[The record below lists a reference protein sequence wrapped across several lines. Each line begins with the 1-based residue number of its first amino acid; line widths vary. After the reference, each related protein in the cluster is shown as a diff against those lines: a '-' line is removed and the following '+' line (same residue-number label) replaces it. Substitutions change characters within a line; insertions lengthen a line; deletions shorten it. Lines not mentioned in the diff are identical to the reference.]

1 MKKKKIPMRKCTGC
15 GEAKPKKDLIR
26 VVKTTEG
33 ELLVDLT
40 GKVNGRGAYICK
52 SINCYDEAIK
62 TNRIAR
68 NLEVSINDELVEE
81 LRKVVE
87 EASK

>member
-15 GEAKPKKDLIR
+15 GEGKPKKELIR
-26 VVKTTEG
+26 VVKTTSG

-52 SINCYDEAIK
+52 NIDCYDEAIK
-62 TNRIAR
+62 TKRIAR
-68 NLEVSINDELVEE
+68 NLEVTIDDKLVDE

-87 EASK
+87 EATK